1 MESWMHGR
9 MFRTQM
15 RWRIRRKVVG
25 IPGEG
30 GGGGGGGSVHQMTDL
45 ERSSGGK
52 RWTRTR

>member
-1 MESWMHGR
+1 MD
-9 MFRTQM
+9 
-15 RWRIRRKVVG
+15 

-30 GGGGGGGSVHQMTDL
+30 VVGGSGGVHQMTDL

>member
-1 MESWMHGR
+1 MHGR

>member
-1 MESWMHGR
+1 MD
-9 MFRTQM
+9 
-15 RWRIRRKVVG
+15 

-30 GGGGGGGSVHQMTDL
+30 VVGGSGGVDQMTDL